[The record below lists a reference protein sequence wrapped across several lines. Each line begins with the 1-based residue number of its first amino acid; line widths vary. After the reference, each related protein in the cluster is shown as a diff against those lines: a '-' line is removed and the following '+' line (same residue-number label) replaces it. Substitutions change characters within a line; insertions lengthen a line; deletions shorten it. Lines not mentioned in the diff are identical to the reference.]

1 MTKEII
7 AIWAE
12 DKNGVIGVEGRL
24 PWRLPKELQ
33 HFKKTTLNHAI
44 LMGRVTFEGMQRR
57 LLPNRQ
63 TLVLTSDNKYQVDG
77 VLTMTSVEQ
86 VLEWFH
92 TQEKNLYII
101 GGSKVLKAFDG
112 YFDCIIKTLVDNE
125 FTGDT
130 YSPDLNLS
138 GFEEVESQF
147 FEKDDKN
154 PYDFTVH
161 IFEKNKTV
169 GGM

>member
-12 DKNGVIGVEGRL
+12 DENGVIGVNGIL
-24 PWRLPKELQ
+24 PWHLPKELQ
-33 HFKKTTLNHAI
+33 HFKKTTLNHTI

-63 TLVLTSDNKYQVDG
+63 TIVLTSDDQYQVDG

-86 VLEWFH
+86 VLDWFK

-112 YFDCIIKTLVDNE
+112 HFDKIIKTLVNHQFD
-125 FTGDT
+125 GDT
-130 YSPDLNLS
+130 YSPELDL
-138 GFEEVESQF
+138 SQF
-147 FEKDDKN
+147 TEVNFQYFEKDEKN

-161 IFEKNKTV
+161 VFENNKTV
-169 GGM
+169 GGK